1 MTARRLPTPSN
12 YTAGNRDGACE
23 HTAIA
28 DGRVF
33 MVGWSR
39 SPDYQAPPLEIQ
51 CIDRHGAWDKNF
63 GDNGRVIVRNTSDRA
78 PSMGGATVIKTLA
91 SGSIIAGA
99 NYTTGTGAVE
109 TATLLKFDAL
119 GFPVRTFGN
128 DGRVEIKLPDAA
140 ASTSLNHC
148 HILDNGRILVAGLA
162 QPLGELKQGLLVM
175 LNPDGTLN
183 SKFGIGGFLLIG
195 RPNADTGFY
204 AIAQQ
209 DSNKFQ
215 VAGGAGQSR
224 QRELLIDIDDRGS
237 LTTPAIR
244 SSVSPPPCT

>member
-12 YTAGNRDGACE
+12 YTAGNRDGAWE
-23 HTAIA
+23 HTAMA

-39 SPDYQAPPLEIQ
+39 SPDNQAPPLEIQ

-63 GDNGRVIVRNTSDRA
+63 GDNGRVIIRNTSDRV
-78 PSMGGATVIKTLA
+78 PCMGGATLIKTLA

-99 NYTTGTGAVE
+99 NYTTGTCAVE
-109 TATLLKFDAL
+109 TAMLLKLDAL
-119 GFPVRTFGN
+119 GFPVKTFGK
-128 DGRVEIKLPDAA
+128 GGWVEIKLPDAA
-140 ASTSLNHC
+140 ASTSLNNC
-148 HILDNGRILVAGLA
+148 HILDNGRILVAGHA
-162 QPLGELKQGLLVM
+162 QRQGELKQGLVVM

-183 SKFGIGGFLLIG
+183 SKFGIAGILLID
-195 RPNADTGFY
+195 RPNADTVLY

-209 DSNKFQ
+209 DSNQFQ

-224 QRELLIDIDDRGS
+224 QREFSIDIDGHGN
-237 LTTPAIR
+237 LTMPAIR